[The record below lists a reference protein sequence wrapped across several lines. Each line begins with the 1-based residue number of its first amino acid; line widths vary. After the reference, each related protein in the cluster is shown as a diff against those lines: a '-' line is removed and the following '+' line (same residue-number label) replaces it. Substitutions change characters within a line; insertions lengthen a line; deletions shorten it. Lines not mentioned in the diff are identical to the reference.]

1 MPNQTL
7 DAFIAQQTDNLKP
20 HFIRIAELQWQ
31 ASTTGAPDVEAQ
43 LSEATKQLRLLLSD
57 MERYAELNILM
68 AGVNTHPLTLR
79 QAELLNNALR
89 EHRVSPALIEKITEL
104 EVEIQGDFV
113 KFRASVNGQSMPDND
128 LKQILRESDD
138 VALRKAAW
146 EASKQIGAQVAEKVR
161 QLARLRNEA
170 AKEAGFSNYY
180 TMRLELDELD
190 EIELFS
196 LLDQLKTGLD
206 PAWQTYKG
214 ELDAKLAAR
223 FNIAVEDLRPWHYAD
238 PFFQEGQPSDVKID
252 PYFADKDLVQLTR
265 DYFSAIGLEIDDI
278 LARSDLYERE
288 GKEQHAFCTDIDRAG
303 DVRVLCNVRPDAYW
317 ADTMLHEFGHAVYDK
332 YIDPA
337 LPFFLKTPAHT
348 LTTEAI
354 ALMSGNLIKEQAWLA
369 RYAGVPQAEAQQ
381 LSAALAESSRTQ
393 QLIFARWVFV
403 MCHFERALYLN
414 PDRDLNTLWWDLV
427 ECYQSVRRPDV
438 PSGFEWA
445 AKIHLG
451 IAPVYYHNYLM
462 GAMMAAQ
469 LRDYMLK
476 HIAGGSEEAYVSD
489 PRIGQFLIDKA
500 FMPGAV
506 RDWRG
511 WLRHATGESLSAE
524 AYIAKLHSAKK

>member
-1 MPNQTL
+1 MPNNTL
-7 DAFIAQQTDNLKP
+7 DAFIAQQTDDLKP

-31 ASTTGAPDVEAQ
+31 ASTTGAPAVEAQ
-43 LSEATKQLRLLLSD
+43 LSDATKQLRLMLSEAD
-57 MERYAELNILM
+57 RFAELNLRM
-68 AGVNTHPLTLR
+68 AGVVDNPITQR
-79 QAELLNNALR
+79 QAVLLTNTLR
-89 EHRVSPALIEKITEL
+89 EHRVSPALIEKMTEL
-104 EVEIQGDFV
+104 EVEIQSDFV
-113 KFRASVNGQSMPDND
+113 KFRATVNGESVADND
-128 LKQILRESDD
+128 LKQMLRESDD

-146 EASKQIGAQVAEKVR
+146 AASKQVGAQVAGKVR
-161 QLARLRNEA
+161 QLARVRNEA

-180 TMRLELDELD
+180 AMRLELDELD
-190 EIELFS
+190 EVELFS

-206 PAWQTYKG
+206 PAWQHYKG
-214 ELDAKLAAR
+214 ALDVKLAAR
-223 FNIAVEDLRPWHYAD
+223 FNIAVEDLRPWHFAD
-238 PFFQEGQPSDVKID
+238 PFFQEGQPSEIKLD

-265 DYFSAIGLEIDDI
+265 NYFGAIGLEIDDI
-278 LARSDLYERE
+278 LARSDLYERA

-303 DVRVLCNVRPDAYW
+303 DVRVLCNIRPDAYW

-332 YIDPA
+332 YIDPS
-337 LPFFLKTPAHT
+337 LPFLLRSPAHT

-381 LSAALAESSRTQ
+381 LSAALAESARAQ

-403 MCHFERALYLN
+403 MCHFERALYLD
-414 PDRDLNTLWWDLV
+414 PERDLNTLWWDLV
-427 ECYQSVRRPDV
+427 ARYQSVHRPDE

-451 IAPVYYHNYLM
+451 IAPVYYHNYLL

-469 LRDYMLK
+469 LRDFMLK
-476 HIAGGSEEAYVSD
+476 HVAGGSEEAYVSD
-489 PRIGQFLIDKA
+489 PRIGQFLIDNA
-500 FMPGAV
+500 FKPGAV

-511 WLRHATGESLSAE
+511 WLRHATGQDLSAE
-524 AYIAKLHSAKK
+524 AYIAKLSA

>member
-1 MPNQTL
+1 MNTL
-7 DAFIAQQTDNLKP
+7 ATFLAQQTDDLKP
-20 HFIRIAELQWQ
+20 HFTRINELQWQ
-31 ASTTGAPDVEAQ
+31 ASTTGAPEVEAQ
-43 LSEATKQLRLLLSD
+43 LSAATTQLRLMLS
-57 MERYAELNILM
+57 EAGRYKELNRLM
-68 AGVNTHPLTLR
+68 AGVVDDPLVLR
-79 QAELLNNALR
+79 QAELLNNMLR
-89 EHRVSPALIEKITEL
+89 EHRISPASIAQITEL
-104 EVEIQGDFV
+104 EVAIQSDFV
-113 KFRASVNGQSMPDND
+113 KFRASVNGQSVADND

-138 VALRKAAW
+138 MALRKAAW
-146 EASKQIGAQVAEKVR
+146 EASKQVGAQAADKVR

-170 AKEAGFSNYY
+170 ARQAGFSNYY

-190 EIELFS
+190 EVELFG

-206 PAWQTYKG
+206 PAWQQYKS

-223 FNIAVEDLRPWHYAD
+223 FNIAGKDLRPWHYAD
-238 PFFQEGQPSDVKID
+238 PFFQEGQPSEVKLD

-265 DYFSAIGLEIDDI
+265 DYFGAIGLDIDDI
-278 LARSDLYERE
+278 LGRSDLVERE
-288 GKEQHAFCTDIDRAG
+288 GKEQHAFCADIDREG
-303 DVRVLCNVRPDAYW
+303 DVRVLCNIRPDAYW

-337 LPFFLKTPAHT
+337 LPFLLRTVSHT

-354 ALMSGNLIKEQAWLA
+354 ALMSGNLIREQAWLA

-403 MCHFERALYLN
+403 MCHFERALYLD
-414 PDRDLNTLWWDLV
+414 PERDLNTLWWDLV
-427 ECYQSVRRPDV
+427 ERYQSVHRPDA

-469 LRDYMLK
+469 LRDYLLT

-489 PRIGQFLIDKA
+489 SRVGQFLIDKC
-500 FMPGAV
+500 FTPGAV

-511 WLRHATGESLSAE
+511 WLRHATGQDLSAE
-524 AYIAKLHSAKK
+524 AYIAKLSV

>member
-1 MPNQTL
+1 MPNKTL
-7 DAFIAQQTDNLKP
+7 ESFIARQTAELRP
-20 HFIRIAELQWQ
+20 HFTRIAELQWQ
-31 ASTTGAPDVEAQ
+31 ASTTGSTVVEAQ
-43 LSEATKQLRLLLSD
+43 LSEATKQLRYLLSEV
-57 MERYAELNILM
+57 ERYAELNILM
-68 AGVNTHPLTLR
+68 AGINDNPLALR
-79 QAELLNNALR
+79 QATLLNNAFR
-89 EHRVSPALIEKITEL
+89 ENRISPALIEQITEL
-104 EVEIQGDFV
+104 EVAIQSSFIN
-113 KFRASVNGQSMPDND
+113 FRASVNGQGIAEND
-128 LKQILRESDD
+128 LRQMLRESDD
-138 VALRKAAW
+138 AALRKTAW
-146 EASKQIGAQVAEKVR
+146 EASKQIGAQVADKVR
-161 QLARLRNEA
+161 ALAHLRNTA
-170 AKEAGFSNYY
+170 ANEAGFASYY

-190 EIELFS
+190 EVELFS

-206 PAWQTYKG
+206 PAWGKYKD

-223 FNIAVEDLRPWHYAD
+223 FNIHIDDLQPWHYAD
-238 PFFQEGQPSDVKID
+238 PFFQEGQPSEVKLD

-265 DYFSAIGLEIDDI
+265 DYFGAIGLGIDDI

-288 GKEQHAFCTDIDRAG
+288 GKEQHAFCTHIDREG

-332 YIDPA
+332 HIDA
-337 LPFFLKTPAHT
+337 SLPFLLKSPAHT

-369 RYAGVPQAEAQQ
+369 RYAGVPQSEAQQ
-381 LSAALAESSRTQ
+381 LSSALAESSRTQ

-427 ECYQSVRRPDV
+427 ERYQSVKRPDA
-438 PSGFEWA
+438 PGGFEWA

-469 LRDYMLK
+469 LRDYLMK
-476 HIAGGSEEAYVSD
+476 HIAGGSEERYVSD
-489 PRIGQFLIDKA
+489 PRIGQFLIEKA
-500 FMPGAV
+500 FKPGAL

-511 WLRHATGESLSAE
+511 WLRHATAQDLSAE
-524 AYIAKLHSAKK
+524 AYIAKLSA